1 MKLTA
6 SSAIGALAVIAASVV
21 SNVTPASA
29 VQLSADTAL
38 NIGGNV
44 DVIGSGITGA
54 FDFLNF
60 SAPTAGGTTGQFAV
74 LGTSGSF
81 SGLGLSVPPNG
92 TVGTIKD
99 LIGGQPL
106 PADFIV
112 APSVSPTLT
121 FDLDRISLPAV
132 ITDNTL
138 GGASATLGFIGRFNG
153 IAGFDET
160 PGQANFSADFPNISA
175 AQLTAL
181 LASGGR
187 VDNVSYSARFV
198 ATPTTA
204 AVPESSATPGLL
216 ALGVIGGVVAATQRK
231 RSRLTFN

>member
-21 SNVTPASA
+21 SNVTPAGA

-44 DVIGSGITGA
+44 DVIGTGQNGQ
-54 FDFLNF
+54 FDFLRF
-60 SAPTAGGTTGQFAV
+60 TAPTAGPTPGQFAV

-81 SGLGLSVPPNG
+81 SGLGLTVPPNA
-92 TVGTIKD
+92 TVGAIKD
-99 LIGGQPL
+99 LIAGQAL
-106 PADFIV
+106 PADFIT
-112 APSVSPTLT
+112 APEGSPSLT
-121 FDLDRISLPAV
+121 FDLKEVTLPAV

-138 GGASATLGFIGRFNG
+138 GGASATIGFKGVFNG

-160 PGQANFSADFPNISA
+160 PGQANFSADFPNINA

-198 ATPTTA
+198 VTPT

-216 ALGVIGGVVAATQRK
+216 ALGVIGGVVAATKRK